1 MFERFTESARRTL
14 FFARFEVSELGGVAI
29 EAEHILLGIL
39 RADDGPTPRVFAGA
53 GPSYSDARSPT
64 KPSAVSSMP

>member
-1 MFERFTESARRTL
+1 MFERFTESARCTL

-39 RADDGPTPRVFAGA
+39 RASRRAEAASRLRINPVPPA
-53 GPSYSDARSPT
+53 
-64 KPSAVSSMP
+64 